1 MDKGDPTM
9 ISLVDLTKTDV
20 VVMAVR
26 QKKLSQ
32 CRRVQLLAIISCG
45 VMVVLV
51 FLMSTPRA
59 FPSFSYEK
67 GKGNLVVDRLKGRWF
82 H

>member
-1 MDKGDPTM
+1 MGKGDPTM
-9 ISLVDLTKTDV
+9 ISLVALTKREV

-32 CRRVQLLAIISCG
+32 CHRVQLLAIISYG
-45 VMVVLV
+45 LVVV
-51 FLMSTPRA
+51 AIFLMSTPRA
-59 FPSFSYEK
+59 FPSFPYEK
-67 GKGNLVVDRLKGRWF
+67 GKGNLVVDRPKGRWF